1 MVDYLE
7 DIMNFFWIILVL
19 LISYL
24 LGSANFSIIISKIYK
39 KDIRKMGS
47 GNAGFSNALRSFGV
61 LFAILTFIGD
71 FAKGFLSVYLG
82 KILLNKCDISNEL
95 MFLVLV
101 GFFCCMG
108 HMYPCFF
115 KFKGGK
121 GILTTWAFNL
131 LINWKIF
138 LTLIITFLI
147 ILLIFKII
155 SLASISAAVIY
166 PISTLIFTNSI
177 SSFAISLALS
187 IIIIIK
193 HKSNIKRLIDGKEN
207 KISIKT
213 DD

>member
-1 MVDYLE
+1 
-7 DIMNFFWIILVL
+7 MNFYWIILVL
-19 LISYL
+19 SISYL
-24 LGSANFSIIISKIYK
+24 LGSANFSIIISKFYK

-61 LFAILTFIGD
+61 LVSILTFIGD
-71 FAKGFLSVYLG
+71 FIKGFLSICLG
-82 KILLNKCDISNEL
+82 KILISKCNVTDET
-95 MFLVLV
+95 MFLFLV
-101 GFFCCMG
+101 GFFCCLG

-131 LINWKIF
+131 LISWKIF

-147 ILLIFKII
+147 IFLIFKII

-177 SSFAISLALS
+177 SSFVISLILS

-193 HKSNIKRLIDGKEN
+193 HKSNIKRLIEGKEN
-207 KISIKT
+207 KISIKNK
-213 DD
+213 